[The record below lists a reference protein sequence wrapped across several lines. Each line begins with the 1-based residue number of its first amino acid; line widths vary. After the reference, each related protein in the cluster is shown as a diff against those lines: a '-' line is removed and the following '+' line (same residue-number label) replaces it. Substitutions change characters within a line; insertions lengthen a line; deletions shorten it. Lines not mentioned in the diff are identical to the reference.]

1 MKPQDWWI
9 KENPQLRTIF
19 DVGLTEE
26 QKQDLRIY
34 YTSGD
39 ISQLEIRISPRS
51 VSFNLEKIIQET
63 TIEQYESITGRSRYE

>member
-34 YTSGD
+34 YSSGD
-39 ISQLEIRISPRS
+39 ISSL
-51 VSFNLEKIIQET
+51 SFNLEKIIQET